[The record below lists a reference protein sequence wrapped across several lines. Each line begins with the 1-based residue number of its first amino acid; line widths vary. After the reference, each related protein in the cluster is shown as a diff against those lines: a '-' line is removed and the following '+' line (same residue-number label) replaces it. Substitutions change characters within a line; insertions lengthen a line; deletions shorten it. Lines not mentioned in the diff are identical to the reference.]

1 MRSLLFHDSG
11 VATRE
16 IEDLAIEGLMSSTPA
31 ELEFLSNEDTLIISV
46 CEVGSRPKEHGG

>member
-16 IEDLAIEGLMSSTPA
+16 IEDLAIVGLMSSTPA
-31 ELEFLSNEDTLIISV
+31 ELEFLVMKILELFLRV
-46 CEVGSRPKEHGG
+46 K